1 MMQSKSQIPEGM
13 EESRLVTFTAPTQ
26 LDQNVLGV
34 DAQTGETF
42 LNLATINE
50 IIRTLEDLAQ
60 GADRSYEYDVTRDGY
75 LIRTIRSDQMKAQL
89 QGPVWPGFPLG
100 LSPAIYQIVMRQ
112 VTLGSGL
119 QAREVN
125 FIFKKSLT

>member
-1 MMQSKSQIPEGM
+1 MMDNKSKIPEGM
-13 EESRLVTFTAPTQ
+13 EESRLISFSAPGS
-26 LDQNVLGV
+26 LDADILGV
-34 DAQTGETF
+34 DVQTGETF

-50 IIRTLEDLAQ
+50 VLRTIEDLAQ
-60 GADRSYEYDVTRDGY
+60 GADRAYEYDITRDGY

-112 VTLGSGL
+112 TTLGSGL